1 MESLRRIHEE
11 ASDIEV
17 AAVVTAPD
25 RPAGRGHA
33 PRMSAVKQYALSAG
47 IPVLQPEKLRDE
59 AFVATLRS
67 IAADLFVVIAFRM
80 MPEVVWAMP
89 SRHFQSPR
97 LPPAALPWCRAH
109 QAGSDQWRDRNRSDN
124 LLSQPRHRHRAY
136 HCAALHNHRAR
147 RECRISL

>member
-89 SRHFQSPR
+89 PLS
-97 LPPAALPWCRAH
+97 ALSTSTAPSCRAT
-109 QAGSDQWRDRNRSDN
+109 GG
-124 LLSQPRHRHRAY
+124 
-136 HCAALHNHRAR
+136 AAPMTWAVING
-147 RECRISL
+147 ETETG